1 VLTIDSATLA
11 PRKKISGGGLGRL
24 GYGLATWVTAF
35 LVVAVLVFS
44 PWWLLLGL
52 AAVSVAWMALTRTG
66 QQAWSVTEV
75 GIATIPQRLGSSSV
89 VVVGIAGVV
98 GVLVAL
104 LSMAVGFEATLRE
117 TGTDDTAI
125 IMRGGSQTEINSVID
140 HDTAVVVSQAAQ
152 ILHDSSG
159 RAIAS
164 PELVVVASLPK
175 RSDGLDGNVEIRGVS
190 EFAWALRPNVK
201 MVAGRKFQP
210 GLREVVAG
218 KGAAR
223 QFKNLDLGST
233 LRLNGQTWTVVGQF
247 DSGDSHNSEIWG
259 DTQIVGSAYRR
270 GASAS
275 SVSVRLTDAGQFEA
289 LKAALT
295 TDPRIKVDVK
305 TTREYY
311 NEQSEALSRSIR
323 VLGIA
328 VGIIMAIGAIF
339 GALNT
344 MYAAV
349 AARAREIATLR
360 AIGFRGLPVIVSVLL
375 ETMLL
380 AVLGGVLG
388 AAVAWAIFDNYSAST
403 LGSNFSQVVFNFSV
417 TPELLWNGLKWALAI
432 GFIGGLFP
440 AVRAARL
447 PVTVGL
453 REL

>member
-1 VLTIDSATLA
+1 MRSRWAF
-11 PRKKISGGGLGRL
+11 
-24 GYGLATWVTAF
+24 GLATWVTI
-35 LVVAVLVFS
+35 LVVVGALARA
-44 PWWLLLGL
+44 PWWLVLGMLLAL
-52 AAVSVAWMALTRTG
+52 IAWMAFTRTG
-66 QQAWSVTEV
+66 QQAWSVTKV
-75 GIATIPQRLGSSSV
+75 GVATIPQRLGSSSV

-104 LSMAVGFEATLRE
+104 LSMAVGFETTLRQ
-117 TGTDDTAI
+117 TGTDDTAV
-125 IMRGGSQTEINSVID
+125 IMRGGSQTELNSVID
-140 HDTAVVVSQAAQ
+140 HNTAVVISQAAQ

-159 RAIAS
+159 RAVAS

-175 RSDGLDGNVEIRGVS
+175 RSDGLDGNVEIRGVG

-201 MVAGRKFQP
+201 LIAGRKFQP

-247 DSGDSHNSEIWG
+247 DSGDSHDSEIWG

-270 GASAS
+270 GASTS
-275 SVSVRLTDAGQFEA
+275 SVSVRLIDAGQFEA

-311 NEQSEALSRSIR
+311 NEQSENLSRAIR
-323 VLGIA
+323 ILGIA
-328 VGIIMAIGAIF
+328 VGIIMAIGAVF

-349 AARAREIATLR
+349 ATRAREIATLR

-380 AVLGGVLG
+380 ALLGGILG
-388 AAVAWAIFDNYSAST
+388 AAVAWAIFDNYTAST

-417 TPELLWNGLKWALAI
+417 TPELIWNGLKWALAI

-440 AVRAARL
+440 AVRAARQ